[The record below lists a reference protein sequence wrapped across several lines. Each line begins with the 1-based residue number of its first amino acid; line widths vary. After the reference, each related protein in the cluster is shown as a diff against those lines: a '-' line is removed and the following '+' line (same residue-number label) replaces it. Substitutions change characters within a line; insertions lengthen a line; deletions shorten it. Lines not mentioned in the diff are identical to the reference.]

1 MGLFSRKDRSK
12 LPMPPL
18 SSSQTP
24 KMEHPHS
31 ASPNPEHKAA
41 SALVPPKPSLPR
53 QVSTE
58 HANNFAEDEE
68 DQESEDLDY
77 EPHMH
82 TFLPRDRPSV
92 SQLSTLMGYCGIGL
106 DLKEGLQKAA
116 NEELKR
122 TFSLLD
128 ESFKIT
134 RLLPTMSRKD
144 KLLEASIIDEAQV
157 SLINRLK
164 EELNAVIDIKGKLP
178 EQYLLLK
185 DHKTLH
191 QRYGAVKDVVGR
203 GAYGVIK
210 LIDSGEED
218 RVYAVK
224 ELQKRTQDNKTEPTD
239 KFIDRVISEFILS
252 SALNNKNIV
261 RTVDLMVT
269 LPPIDSTGAS
279 LKVNQVM
286 VALNGGTLFAYLKKC
301 VSNKHY
307 VSIDDIDCMI
317 KQIARGLW
325 YMHQHGVAHCDLKLE
340 NILIDYDELSI
351 QPGRNGKMARMNLK
365 ISDFGKSSVFRTKWD
380 LTEQFWPASNGPIG
394 SEPYMAPEE
403 HGKLCKSWSLAK
415 KDSWALGVLILVLY
429 NVRRHY
435 FCGASENFVVT
446 TYYDKTSKEEDSRA
460 YGSTYLWKRTDL
472 KPLSHK
478 KYRDS
483 VFGEY
488 VHNAMVAD
496 YNSKTQEW
504 TIKKEGSFIPIE
516 TLFDKGSDNES
527 DDGDSDEE
535 GFEESDYEIRRLFI
549 YKLLDMDPST
559 RLTVD
564 DLLGGA
570 WINDVESCA

>member
-12 LPMPPL
+12 SPKPPL

-24 KMEHPHS
+24 QKQKSHS
-31 ASPNPEHKAA
+31 ASPNPENKPA
-41 SALVPPKPSLPR
+41 SALAPPKPSLPR
-53 QVSTE
+53 QISTE
-58 HANNFAEDEE
+58 HANDFAEDEE
-68 DQESEDLDY
+68 DQETDDSDY

-92 SQLSTLMGYCGIGL
+92 SQLSTLMGYCGIGS
-106 DLKEGLQKAA
+106 DSKEGLQKAA
-116 NEELKR
+116 NEESKR

-134 RLLPTMSRKD
+134 RLSPTMSRND

-178 EQYLLLK
+178 EQYSLLQ

-286 VALNGGTLFAYLKKC
+286 VASNGGTLFAYLKKC

-340 NILIDYDELSI
+340 NILIDYDESSI

-380 LTEQFWPASNGPIG
+380 STEQFWPASNGPIG
-394 SEPYMAPEE
+394 SEP
-403 HGKLCKSWSLAK
+403 LSVF
-415 KDSWALGVLILVLY
+415 GVLILVLY

-435 FCGASENFVVT
+435 FCGTSDNFVVT
-446 TYYDKTSKEEDSRA
+446 TYYDKASKEEDSRA

-483 VFGEY
+483 VFDEY

-527 DDGDSDEE
+527 DEDDSDEE

-549 YKLLDMDPST
+549 YKLLDMNPST

-564 DLLGGA
+564 DLLSGA